1 MSGERF
7 TVSILLN
14 GEYKRIKFRI
24 QEGVTYTV
32 ESVKNEVRST
42 FGVVNGTLSYSPHE
56 IDVVVSLTAGDVYHF
71 IGFQVPAQT
80 GKH

>member
-1 MSGERF
+1 MSVERF

-14 GEYKRIKFRI
+14 GEYTAVKFRI

-56 IDVVVSLTAGDVYHF
+56 IEVVVSLTAGDVYHF
-71 IGFQVPAQT
+71 VGFQVPAQT

>member
-1 MSGERF
+1 MSGEGF

-14 GEYKRIKFRI
+14 GEYKQIKFRI

-32 ESVKNEVRST
+32 ESVKNKVRST

-56 IDVVVSLTAGDVYHF
+56 IDVVASLTAGDVYHF
-71 IGFQVPAQT
+71 VAFKVPAQT

>member
-1 MSGERF
+1 MSGEGF

-14 GEYKRIKFRI
+14 GKYTAVKFRI
-24 QEGVTYTV
+24 QEGVTV
-32 ESVKNEVRST
+32 ESVENRVRSI
-42 FGVVNGTLSYSPHE
+42 FGVVNGTLSYSEDE
-56 IDVVVSLTAGDVYHF
+56 IEVVASLTAGDVYHF

>member
-1 MSGERF
+1 MSGAGF

-14 GEYKRIKFRI
+14 GEYTAVKFRI
-24 QEGVTYTV
+24 QEGVTV

-42 FGVVNGTLSYSPHE
+42 FGVVNGTLSYSADE
-56 IDVVVSLTAGDVYHF
+56 IEVVASLTAGDVYHF
-71 IGFQVPAQT
+71 VGFQVPAQT